1 MSYDERI
8 EELQEEL
15 SNTKY
20 NKRTQHAIGLLKAK
34 IARLKA
40 KQGKS
45 GGGKKGGGYS
55 VKKTGDATVV
65 ILGFPSVGKST
76 LLNKLTNQ
84 ESKIGGYDFTTLSV
98 IPGLME
104 YNHAKI
110 QLLDIPGIIEGAA
123 SGKGRGLEIF
133 SVLRNADLCLII
145 VDVKKVIQHDKIVRE
160 VYESGIRLNKEKP
173 DVRIKKTSKGGI
185 IIGKTV
191 KLNMTNDTIK
201 GIMQELGLN
210 NAEILI
216 RTKIDEDELID
227 CLEDNR
233 AYIQA
238 ITVVNKIDLVGN
250 KKHSV
255 IADAFISAESG
266 LGVEKLKALIFKK
279 LGLINIFMKEPGKE
293 ADREEPLIMKQGCV
307 VSDVCKKLHRT
318 FISRFRF
325 ARIWGKSAKFNGQ
338 RVMLRHKL
346 QSNDIVELHIR

>member
-1 MSYDERI
+1 MGYDERI

-15 SNTKY
+15 SKTKY

-34 IARLKA
+34 IARLKT

-45 GGGKKGGGYS
+45 GGGKKGEGYS

-110 QLLDIPGIIEGAA
+110 QLLDIPGIIEGASA
-123 SGKGRGLEIF
+123 GKGRGLEIL
-133 SVLRNADLCLII
+133 SVLRNADLCLML
-145 VDVKKVIQHDKIVRE
+145 VDVKKLSQHDKIVRE
-160 VYESGIRLNKEKP
+160 VYEAGIRLNKEKP
-173 DVRIKKTSKGGI
+173 DVRVRKTSKGGI

-191 KLNMTNDTIK
+191 KLDMTDDTIK
-201 GIMQELGLN
+201 GIMQELGFN

-227 CLEDNR
+227 CLEGNR
-233 AYIQA
+233 AYIPA
-238 ITVVNKIDLVGN
+238 ITVVNKIDLASD
-250 KKHSV
+250 KTFSV
-255 IADAFISAESG
+255 LADAFISADKG

-279 LGLINIFMKEPGKE
+279 LGLVNVFMKKPGKE
-293 ADREEPLIMKQGCV
+293 ADKDEPLIMKQGCT

-325 ARIWGKSAKFNGQ
+325 ARIWGESAKFDGQ
-338 RVMLRHKL
+338 RVMLSHKL
-346 QSNDIVELHIR
+346 KHQDVVELHIR

>member
-1 MSYDERI
+1 MGYNERI
-8 EELQEEL
+8 EELQVEL

-34 IARLKA
+34 IAKLKA

-45 GGGKKGGGYS
+45 SGGNKGGGYS

-110 QLLDIPGIIEGAA
+110 QLLDIPGIIKGAA

-133 SVLRNADLCLII
+133 SVLRNADLCLIMI
-145 VDVKKVIQHDKIVRE
+145 DANKPNQDDSIINE
-160 VYESGIRLNKEKP
+160 VYEAGIRLNKNKP
-173 DVRIKKTSKGGI
+173 DVRIRKTSKGGI

-191 KLNMTNDTIK
+191 KLNMTDDTIK
-201 GIMQELGLN
+201 GIMQELGFN

-227 CLEDNR
+227 CLEANR
-233 AYIQA
+233 SYILA
-238 ITVVNKIDLVGN
+238 ITVVNKIDLANN
-250 KKHSV
+250 KTHNLV
-255 IADAFISAESG
+255 ADAFISAESG
-266 LGVEKLKALIFKK
+266 FGIEKLKVLIFKK

-293 ADREEPLIMKQGCV
+293 ADKNEPLIIKQGCS
-307 VSDVCKKLHRT
+307 VSDICKKLHRT
-318 FISRFRF
+318 FILKFRF
-325 ARIWGKSAKFNGQ
+325 ARIWGNSAKFNGQ
-338 RVMLRHKL
+338 RVMLKHKL
-346 QSNDIVELHIR
+346 QNNDVVELHIK